1 MMDATARA
9 ELLANLR
16 HIAQEQLAR
25 ALHALF
31 DELDSRLFDLAERSR
46 VVAQQHAYFDG
57 LRECR
62 RQRVA
67 LETDFLHATDDAFRN
82 APLQEPAS
90 VGRGPLSLMPRD
102 ELEETLALSAQTE
115 RQTRTLTGP
124 LQVLETRLS
133 TLLQRAPVAPENN
146 PLSPEALALAFRNAV
161 HRLDVDV
168 EVRLIAHSLFG
179 LHVLAALEPLYSI
192 LNQRLAAEGVLPELN
207 HVEAPR
213 IVRQVQ
219 VPPPKHAPPRR
230 LPEAL
235 EEGQAAPT
243 PPAPGTA
250 QVAPAYVPK
259 VDGHDA
265 RLAELKLLLQRLSAA
280 GQRNAVAP
288 PASYEASDGDG
299 TADTDVDTSRTL
311 DQQVLQHSLDQ
322 IWTYEGQPRDLKS
335 ALIEAARQ
343 LVPEVPVVLQ
353 PQDEDTI
360 DLIALVFESVKNDIN
375 LPEPLRAMLAR
386 LQIPFLKTAF
396 ADPNLLEG
404 DHHPARQLLD
414 ELGAL
419 AISWC
424 ASADPDRALLR
435 QIALIVESLAS
446 HHTDG
451 PVRFDQAI
459 EKLSAYL
466 ESGRRRAEIAEQRSI
481 EAALGKERLRV
492 ARLRVA
498 SLLDMH
504 LRNSDPLPWVRQ
516 VLRGPWANYLVL
528 LWLRQGEASRE
539 YRDARRFIDELL
551 WCDNPKARQE
561 GPERLRAARN
571 DLPEIFRQGLAR
583 IASHD
588 REVELLAGQL
598 DAFLATVAAGVPVPD
613 FAYENDPTLALAD
626 LSRQLAEPQ
635 LENQPSPQD
644 VDNALLAHLR
654 SLPPGSWFEFKRDG
668 EPERA
673 RLSWVSPYSN
683 RGLLV
688 NRSGMK
694 VMEIDIEQLARQID
708 QGIARI
714 LDGTRLLERTL
725 SGLVEQ
731 LRQIGGD
738 SASHPTQGAA

>member
-1 MMDATARA
+1 MDATARA
-9 ELLANLR
+9 ELLASLR

-46 VVAQQHAYFDG
+46 VVAQQQSYFDG

-67 LETDFLHATDDAFRN
+67 LETDFLRATDDAFRL
-82 APLQEPAS
+82 ASTQEPS
-90 VGRGPLSLMPRD
+90 STGRTPLSLMPRE

-115 RQTRTLTGP
+115 RQTRSLTGP
-124 LQVLETRLS
+124 LQVLETRLA
-133 TLLQRAPVAPENN
+133 TLLQRVPAIPEAN
-146 PLSPEALALAFRNAV
+146 PLSPESLALAFRNAV

-179 LHVLAALEPLYSI
+179 LHVLAALEPLYST
-192 LNQRLAAEGVLPELN
+192 LNHRLAAAGVLPELN
-207 HVEAPR
+207 HDDAPR
-213 IVRQVQ
+213 VVRPAQ
-219 VPPPKHAPPRR
+219 VPSPKHAPPRR

-235 EEGQAAPT
+235 EEQRTDAPPHPPAAAPAT
-243 PPAPGTA
+243 
-250 QVAPAYVPK
+250 PAYVPRI
-259 VDGHDA
+259 DGHDA
-265 RLAELKLLLQRLSAA
+265 RLAELRQLLHRLGAAGQLSAA
-280 GQRNAVAP
+280 TAP
-288 PASYEASDGDG
+288 AAFDATADDAEASVAAASG
-299 TADTDVDTSRTL
+299 AL
-311 DQQVLQHSLDQ
+311 DQSVLQHSLDQ

-335 ALIEAARQ
+335 ALIDAARQ
-343 LVPEVPVVLQ
+343 LAPEAPRMLQ
-353 PQDEDTI
+353 PKDEDTI
-360 DLIALVFESVKNDIN
+360 DLIALVFESVKNDAN

-466 ESGRRRAEIAEQRSI
+466 ENGRRRAEIAEQRSI

-498 SLLDMH
+498 SLLDLH

-571 DLPEIFRQGLAR
+571 ELPEIFRQGLTR

-598 DAFLATVAAGVPVPD
+598 DAFLATLAAGVPIPD
-613 FAYENDPTLALAD
+613 FAYENDPTLSLAD
-626 LSRQLAEPQ
+626 LSRQLVEAP
-635 LENQPSPQD
+635 LESQPLPQD
-644 VDNALLAHLR
+644 MDTALLAHLR
-654 SLPPGSWFEFKRDG
+654 ALPPGSWFEFKRDG

-673 RLSWVSPYSN
+673 RLSWISPYSN

-694 VMEIDIEQLARQID
+694 VMEMDIEQLARQID
-708 QGIARI
+708 QGLARI

-731 LRQIGGD
+731 LRQIGTEAAAQP
-738 SASHPTQGAA
+738 SQGAA